1 MPVLANA
8 RQEKFVQ
15 GLIQG
20 MSQRK
25 AYRAAFKQSKRWKD
39 ATVDN
44 KASKLFNTDEVKAR
58 YNELFERAEDKSIM
72 SRHDRMWTL
81 TKMIEDENKTVSNK
95 DRIKAIDMLNK
106 MENVYVRRTEVTG
119 DMKIVNPYKGLTTE
133 QLIKLA
139 DSGGADD

>member
-39 ATVDN
+39 NTVDV
-44 KASKLFNTDEVKAR
+44 KASQLAHDNKISIRYKELLEEAQDKAIMTRKERMVKLSNIADDEE
-58 YNELFERAEDKSIM
+58 YPNEQM
-72 SRHDRMWTL
+72 
-81 TKMIEDENKTVSNK
+81 
-95 DRIKAIDMLNK
+95 KAIDLLNK
-106 MENVYVRRTEVTG
+106 MDNLYIQKNEVTG
-119 DMKIVNPYKGLTTE
+119 DMKITNPYKGLTTE

>member
-20 MSQRK
+20 MSQRQ
-25 AYRAAFKQSKRWKD
+25 AYYAAFKQSKRWKE

-44 KASKLFNTDEVKAR
+44 KASKLFKQDEIRAR
-58 YNELFERAEDKSIM
+58 YNELEEEAQDEAIM
-72 SRHDRMWTL
+72 NRKARMVKL
-81 TKMIEDENKTVSNK
+81 SNIAGDDEFPN
-95 DRIKAIDMLNK
+95 DQMKAIDLLNK
-106 MENVYVRRTEVTG
+106 MDNMYIQKNEVTG
-119 DMKIVNPYKGLTTE
+119 DVKVTNPYKGLTTE

>member
-39 ATVDN
+39 ATVDV
-44 KASKLFNTDEVKAR
+44 KASHLAHDNKISTR
-58 YNELFERAEDKSIM
+58 YNELLEEAQDEAIM
-72 SRHDRMWTL
+72 NRKARMVKL
-81 TKMIEDENKTVSNK
+81 SDIAGDDEFPN
-95 DRIKAIDMLNK
+95 DQMKAIDLLNK
-106 MENVYVRRTEVTG
+106 MDNMYIQKNEVTG
-119 DMKIVNPYKGLTTE
+119 DVKVTNPYKGLTTE

>member
-39 ATVDN
+39 NTVDV
-44 KASKLFNTDEVKAR
+44 KASQLAHDNKISIRYKELLEEAQDKAIMTRKERMVKLSSIADDEE
-58 YNELFERAEDKSIM
+58 YPNEQM
-72 SRHDRMWTL
+72 
-81 TKMIEDENKTVSNK
+81 
-95 DRIKAIDMLNK
+95 KAIDLLNK
-106 MENVYVRRTEVTG
+106 MDNLYIQKNEVTG

-139 DSGGADD
+139 DSGGTDD

>member
-25 AYRAAFKQSKRWKD
+25 AYRAAFKQSERWKD

-44 KASKLFNTDEVKAR
+44 KASKLFKLGEIRAR
-58 YNELFERAEDKSIM
+58 YNELEEEAQDEAIM
-72 SRHDRMWTL
+72 KRKARMVKL
-81 TKMIEDENKTVSNK
+81 SEIASDDEYPNEQM
-95 DRIKAIDMLNK
+95 KAIDLLNK
-106 MENVYVRRTEVTG
+106 MDNMYIQKNEVTG
-119 DMKIVNPYKGLTTE
+119 NMKVTNPYKGLTTE

>member
-20 MSQRK
+20 MSQRE
-25 AYRAAFKQSKRWKD
+25 AYHEAFKQSKRWKD
-39 ATVDN
+39 TTVDP
-44 KASKLFNTDEVKAR
+44 KASRLFKDSKVKTR
-58 YNELFERAEDKSIM
+58 YNELLEEAQDEAIM
-72 SRHDRMWTL
+72 NRKARMVKLSKIAGHDEFPNDQM
-81 TKMIEDENKTVSNK
+81 
-95 DRIKAIDMLNK
+95 KAIDLLNK
-106 MENVYVRRTEVTG
+106 MDNMYIQKNEVTG
-119 DMKIVNPYKGLTTE
+119 DVKVTNPYKGLTTE

>member
-39 ATVDN
+39 ETIDP
-44 KASKLFNTDEVKAR
+44 KASRLFKDSKIRAR
-58 YNELFERAEDKSIM
+58 YDELLEEAQDEAIISRKKRMAILSGIAEDKEHQGDQM
-72 SRHDRMWTL
+72 
-81 TKMIEDENKTVSNK
+81 
-95 DRIKAIDMLNK
+95 KAIDLLNK
-106 MENVYVRRTEVTG
+106 MDNLYIQKNEVTG
-119 DMKIVNPYKGLTTE
+119 DMKVTNPYKGLTTE

>member
-39 ATVDN
+39 NTVDV
-44 KASKLFNTDEVKAR
+44 KASQLAHDSKISIRYKELLEEAQDKAIMTRKERMVKLSDIADDEEHP
-58 YNELFERAEDKSIM
+58 NDQM
-72 SRHDRMWTL
+72 
-81 TKMIEDENKTVSNK
+81 
-95 DRIKAIDMLNK
+95 KAIDLLNK
-106 MENVYVRRTEVTG
+106 MDNLYIQKNEVTG

>member
-39 ATVDN
+39 ETIDP
-44 KASKLFNTDEVKAR
+44 KASRLFKDSKVRARYDELLEEAQDEAIMNRKAR
-58 YNELFERAEDKSIM
+58 MVKLSNIAGD
-72 SRHDRMWTL
+72 
-81 TKMIEDENKTVSNK
+81 DEFPN
-95 DRIKAIDMLNK
+95 DQMKAIDLLNK
-106 MENVYVRRTEVTG
+106 MDNMYIQKNEVTG
-119 DMKIVNPYKGLTTE
+119 DMKVTNPYKGLTTE